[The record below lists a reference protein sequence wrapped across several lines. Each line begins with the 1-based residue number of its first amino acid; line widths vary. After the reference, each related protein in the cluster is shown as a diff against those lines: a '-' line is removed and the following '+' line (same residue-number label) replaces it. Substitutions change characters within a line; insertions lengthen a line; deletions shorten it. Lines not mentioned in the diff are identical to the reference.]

1 MSLIKCPECNNDVS
15 EYADKCPNCGCPIDV
30 IKNEINNK
38 LKELKENLPEI
49 CPICGEPSANIKDDM
64 TCPICG
70 FVYDKTKDELEQYK
84 KECRLNQQS
93 SSAPTTQPQNV
104 PKCPT
109 CGSTN
114 ISKIGT
120 GERVMSVLGLGL
132 LSKKIN
138 KTWKCNNC
146 GHTW

>member
-1 MSLIKCPECNNDVS
+1 MALIKCPECENNVS
-15 EYADKCPNCGCPIDV
+15 EYADRCPNCGCPIDI
-30 IKNEINNK
+30 IKNKTDAK
-38 LKELKENLPEI
+38 LENVKNNLPDT
-49 CPICGEPSANIKDDM
+49 CPICGESSKNIRDDM

-70 FVYDKTKDELEQYK
+70 FLYDKTKDELEQYMK
-84 KECRLNQQS
+84 DCKTRNS
-93 SSAPTTQPQNV
+93 TPSPQPSNPNI

-120 GERVMSVLGLGL
+120 GERVASVIGLGL

-138 KTWKCNNC
+138 KTWKCKNC